1 MPESGSISY
10 GSADGR
16 AGPACSSEKTQSS
29 EPAGHSSGTNVM
41 GRGLLTQL
49 TLLSASSLLLW
60 ALAAQG
66 APIKGESSPS
76 ASYLGRRG
84 GEIILFN

>member
-29 EPAGHSSGTNVM
+29 EPAGHSSGTNVT
-41 GRGLLTQL
+41 GREGFSSSSHSFLPPPSCFGL
-49 TLLSASSLLLW
+49 SLPKVLPSKEK
-60 ALAAQG
+60 AVPQPVVLAG
-66 APIKGESSPS
+66 GV
-76 ASYLGRRG
+76 GR
-84 GEIILFN
+84 